1 MSGESEVTAR
11 AATVGRNH
19 REHSEPY
26 CEVKNVCLDVI
37 HVFQE
42 PSVRS
47 TLHRAGLLTRDTHKT
62 RNIDSVAHGR
72 SLSLELAGKQT

>member
-47 TLHRAGLLTRDTHKT
+47 T
-62 RNIDSVAHGR
+62 
-72 SLSLELAGKQT
+72 